1 MACLRAGR
9 PGRARRAIP
18 ASRARRLLAE
28 ARRVALLSFPTAGS
42 ADHPSL
48 GRLRETLA
56 LALIRAPDP
65 GSAVTRRNHGG

>member
-18 ASRARRLLAE
+18 AGRARRFLAE

-56 LALIRAPDP
+56 VIRAPDP
-65 GSAVTRRNHGG
+65 GPAVTRRNHGG